1 MKHLV
6 MAGRFLARNGMVVL
20 IPKKDRL
27 FCSHGN
33 PLVYSGAIEHIKNE
47 SKLIISDIV
56 EVDDNSKNVIGIGF
70 YNPYSQYRVRLICA
84 IDENI

>member
-1 MKHLV
+1 MMINVNLNTTFKLLFHRNSNSLKFT
-6 MAGRFLARNGMVVL
+6 RLYETFSNGMVVL

-56 EVDDNSKNVIGIGF
+56 EVDDNSKM
-70 YNPYSQYRVRLICA
+70 L
-84 IDENI
+84 